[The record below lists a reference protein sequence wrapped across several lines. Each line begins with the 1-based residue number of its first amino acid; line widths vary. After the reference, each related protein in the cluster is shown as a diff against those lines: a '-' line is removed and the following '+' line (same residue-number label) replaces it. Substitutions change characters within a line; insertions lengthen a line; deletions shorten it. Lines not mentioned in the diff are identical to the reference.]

1 MSTRKYLSGYEKL
14 LKKRKIEKQIESQ
27 KGSMD
32 KFVTNIKKNT
42 IESLLS
48 NGEKF
53 DRRWLVYSKDLDK
66 AFSHGSSTNQLTNE
80 GTNDW
85 RNISN
90 KIKNHETSKERV
102 TNMNAWID
110 LEMRLLK
117 NKTID
122 KNFQEQVN
130 KEKDHWKKVLL
141 RIISVVKNLGKNNLA
156 FRGKNEKI
164 YQENNGN
171 FLSLIEMI
179 AKFDP
184 VMQEHVRRIQHG
196 AIRNHYLGHNIQNE
210 LIQLLANEIKGKI
223 IEKIKEAKYFSII
236 LDCTPCGDQLYPLC
250 KKEPGPV
257 SNLREREYPSTIN
270 KRRDRI
276 ILRGE
281 VKNARGDLTESE
293 NYSHLGTSIRV
304 KSGPYTPDVSHQ
316 EQMTLVLRYDTSGK
330 GLFNEIISVIK
341 SLELDINDVRGQGY
355 DNGSNMKGKRQGVQ
369 KIIIDINPRAF
380 YTLCGCHNLNLVL
393 CDVANSCPKAIS
405 FFGLVQRIYA
415 LFSSSPKR
423 WKILQDNISSLTIKP
438 LSQTRWESRIEKI
451 RDALLQLAKTSE
463 DPKTKSEVDC
473 LATYE
478 LENFEFLL
486 GMTIWYDI
494 LFAVNSV
501 SKNLQSKDMHIDVA
515 IDQLKGLISFFK
527 KYREDGF
534 TSAMISSK
542 EIAIKM
548 EIEPIFHE
556 KRIIRRK
563 KQFDENVNDEIT
575 QSAKESFRINYF
587 LYIVDQAISSI
598 ESRFEQFQIYEDIF
612 DLYSELIVLKEVVQ
626 IDENTPINVLNYLK
640 RLDSFPNAYIAYR
653 ILLTIPITVASAER
667 KRLSGLAI
675 LSIEKKMSEELKYKN
690 LISLI

>member
-1 MSTRKYLSGYEKL
+1 MVPVKYLSGYEKL

-32 KFVTNIKKNT
+32 KFVTSIKKNT
-42 IESLLS
+42 IESLGENITNEQETYQKELEDDEIIQQKENNENSPNNVETSDVTIIDNEKQNNLEENEKMTNLLTNNIYDPSQWENIDTKLRDLLVEKGPIRENDLKFPLDKERRHFSTTFYFKKLS

-66 AFSHGSSTNQLTNE
+66 AFCFCCKLFNSTTHGNCTNQLTNE

-90 KIKNHETSKERV
+90 KIKNHETSKEHV

-122 KNFQEQVN
+122 KNFQEQ
-130 KEKDHWKKVLL
+130 
-141 RIISVVKNLGKNNLA
+141 
-156 FRGKNEKI
+156 I

-179 AKFDP
+179 AEFDP
-184 VMQEHVRRIQHG
+184 VMQEHVQRIQH
-196 AIRNHYLGHNIQNE
+196 
-210 LIQLLANEIKGKI
+210 ANEIKGKI
-223 IEKIKEAKYFSII
+223 IKKIKEAKYFSII
-236 LDCTPCGDQLYPLC
+236 LDCTP
-250 KKEPGPV
+250 
-257 SNLREREYPSTIN
+257 
-270 KRRDRI
+270 
-276 ILRGE
+276 
-281 VKNARGDLTESE
+281 
-293 NYSHLGTSIRV
+293 
-304 KSGPYTPDVSHQ
+304 DVSHQ
-316 EQMTLVLRYDTSGK
+316 EQMTLVLRYEHFVEFLKVDDTSGK

-341 SLELDINDVRGQGY
+341 RY
-355 DNGSNMKGKRQGVQ
+355 DNGSNMKGKKQGVQ
-369 KIIIDINPRAF
+369 KRIIDINPRAF
-380 YTLCGCHNLNLVL
+380 YTPCGCHNLNLVL

-405 FFGLVQRIYA
+405 FFGV
-415 LFSSSPKR
+415 R
-423 WKILQDNISSLTIKP
+423 WKILQDNVSSLTLKP
-438 LSQTRWESRIEKI
+438 LSQTRWESRIESVKAIKFQALEI

-463 DPKTKSEVDC
+463 DPKTKSEADC

-478 LENFEFLL
+478 LESFEFLL
-486 GMTIWYDI
+486 GMTIC
-494 LFAVNSV
+494 
-501 SKNLQSKDMHIDVA
+501 KNLQSKDMHIDIA
-515 IDQLKGLISFFK
+515 IDQLK
-527 KYREDGF
+527 EDGF

-575 QSAKESFRINYF
+575 QSAEESFRINFF

-598 ESRFEQFQIYEDIF
+598 EN
-612 DLYSELIVLKEVVQ
+612 LYSELIVLKEVVQ

-653 ILLTIPITVASAER
+653 ILLTIPVTVASAER

-675 LSIEKKMSEELKYKN
+675 LSIEKEMLEELKYKN
-690 LISLI
+690 LISNFASQKARKIDFK